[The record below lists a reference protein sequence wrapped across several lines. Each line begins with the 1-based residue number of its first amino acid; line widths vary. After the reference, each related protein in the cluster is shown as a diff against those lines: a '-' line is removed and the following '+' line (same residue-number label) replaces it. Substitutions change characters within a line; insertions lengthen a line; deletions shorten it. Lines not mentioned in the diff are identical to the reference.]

1 MTLRLLLAALHLLA
15 LGIGLGAVWARS
27 RALRGTLDAAG
38 LRRVFTADTWWG
50 VAALVWISTGVW
62 RLLGGLEKPT
72 GYYFH
77 NGFFLLKMACFGVLF
92 LLELAP
98 MITLVRWRSQLARGR
113 VIDTRH
119 ARTFGTISLVQAGL
133 LLAIVLLATS
143 MARGYGARIP

>member
-1 MTLRLLLAALHLLA
+1 MTLRLVLATLHLLA

-62 RLLGGLEKPT
+62 RLLGGLEKST

-77 NGFFLLKMACFGVLF
+77 NGFFLLKMACFVAIF

-119 ARTFGTISLVQAGL
+119 ARTFSTISLVQAGL
-133 LLAIVLLATS
+133 LFAIVLFATA
-143 MARGYGARIP
+143 MAHGYGARIP